1 MRILLP
7 TLLCLLLTGCDN
19 APDSGPVG
27 DSADATQAQ
36 ELTAAPDTA
45 EAAEEELPSAQT
57 EESETGGKTV
67 ALPKLRLFEPWTGDL
82 DGMLERR
89 VIRVLTVYGLPRY
102 FLDGPEERGL
112 TYELFKQF
120 EEFINQKQDRGTL
133 KVHVVLVP
141 VARDELIPALLQ
153 GRGDIAAAGLTI
165 THERDALVDFSD
177 PLARDVAEILVT
189 GPAAPAIATVEDLA
203 GREVAVRPSSSYR
216 SSLDTLNQRFLAQ
229 GLPAITIRDVSEALE
244 DEDILEMVSTG
255 LLPWAVVDDY
265 KAKAWTQVF
274 DTLVMRDDIVLRAGG
289 ALGHAFRPNSPLLQA
304 ALNEFAATHRE
315 GSLAGNMLLNKYLR
329 DFEWSKNALAEEDYK
344 RFENLRAIF
353 EKYGEQYAIDYLFVI
368 AQGYQESR
376 LRQETRSAAGALGV
390 MQLLPSTAA
399 DPVVGIP
406 DISEAENNI
415 HAGVKYLDFLRSQN
429 FSDPAVDRVN
439 QTLFTLASYNAGP
452 ARVKQLRKMA
462 AEEGYDPNRWFDNVE
477 IIAAREIGRETVQY
491 VANIL
496 KYYTAYHM
504 VVSQHAQRAEELE
517 KIKQ

>member
-7 TLLCLLLTGCDN
+7 MLLSLLLAACDG
-19 APDSGPVG
+19 APDSGPDG
-27 DSADATQAQ
+27 AAEDATKVVQVP
-36 ELTAAPDTA
+36 AAPDA
-45 EAAEEELPSAQT
+45 EEAAQKEPPSAAGDET
-57 EESETGGKTV
+57 ETGGQTV
-67 ALPKLRLFEPWTGDL
+67 GPPKLRVLEPWTGDL
-82 DGMLERR
+82 DGLEERR

-102 FLDGPEERGL
+102 FLDGPVERGL

-120 EEFINQKQDRGTL
+120 EEFINQRLERGHL
-133 KVHVVLVP
+133 KVHVVLIP
-141 VARDELIPALLQ
+141 VARDELIPALLN
-153 GRGDIAAAGLTI
+153 GRGDIVAAGLTI
-165 THERDALVDFSD
+165 TPERDALVDFGD
-177 PLARDVAEILVT
+177 PLMRDVAEILVT
-189 GPAAPAIATVEDLA
+189 GPAAPAITSVEDLA
-203 GREVAVRPSSSYR
+203 GREIAVRPSSSYR
-216 SSLDTLNQRFLAQ
+216 SSLDTLNQRFAEQ
-229 GLPAITIRDVSEALE
+229 GLPAIRIRDISEAME

-255 LLPWAVVDDY
+255 LLPWAMVDDH

-274 DTLVMRDDIVLRAGG
+274 DTLVMREDIVLRAGG
-289 ALGHAFRPNSPLLQA
+289 NIAHAFRPNSPLLQA

-315 GSLAGNMLLNKYLR
+315 GSLAGNMLLNSYLR
-329 DFEWSKNALAEEDYK
+329 DFEWTKNALAKEDYQ
-344 RFENLRAIF
+344 RFEALRGIF

-429 FSDPAVDRVN
+429 FNDPAVDHVN
-439 QTLFTLASYNAGP
+439 QILFTVASYNAGP
-452 ARVKQLRKMA
+452 ARVKSLRRMA

-496 KYYTAYHM
+496 KYYTAYQL
-504 VVSQHAQRAEELE
+504 VVSQHAQREEALE
-517 KIKQ
+517 KISQ